1 MTLEYI
7 SVMLRLRS
15 IQQESHITRLNETRA
30 SIFPENQ
37 DTWESI
43 ALREL
48 PDMGSEEAVGRL
60 QSWNLHVFMRPAAA
74 QGSARFGNP
83 ILPSDIIFVAPPQ
96 A

>member
-1 MTLEYI
+1 MAT
-7 SVMLRLRS
+7 
-15 IQQESHITRLNETRA
+15 LNETRK
-30 SIFPENQ
+30 SIFPEGQ

-43 ALREL
+43 AQREL
-48 PDMGSEEAVGRL
+48 PDMGSEEAVGML

-74 QGSARFGNP
+74 KDSSRAGNP